1 MKNRSEIAKG
11 LIKKKIKIK
20 KSASQYTNGGR
31 IEFQANLS
39 YKNKTL
45 FWVEE
50 LGVY

>member
-11 LIKKKIKIK
+11 LIKKKK
-20 KSASQYTNGGR
+20 KNAFQYTNGGR